1 MEILAMSFRTPEL
14 ALIVSCVAALGGS
27 PLTGFAQSNPRQNP
41 PPGNVAGQLANTP
54 ATNSAQFSQV
64 PMPVPFYPTNPYV
77 NYNGPIGGYLSGAAD
92 VIGAQGQF
100 LTSTQ
105 QAYIQRE
112 QARQARIDTRRRN
125 FDENLYE
132 RAKAPTLEDE
142 RERARIEQLRRSR
155 NNPPITEIWSG
166 RALNDLLQGIQQ
178 QFARKI
184 DGPNV
189 PLELSVLSH
198 INVTGSQTG
207 GSLGLL
213 RQDGRL
219 DWPFTLRAPQ
229 FKADREKLDQLAY
242 KAYKQAATNSVD
254 FDTIQGMTTAANSMM
269 TQLQRDVNEISA
281 NDYIQAKR
289 FLNQLNETITI
300 LQSPNV
306 AKYVNQTWSA
316 RGNTVG
322 ELTREMTNQGL
333 RFAPATVGD
342 QAAYVALHSA
352 MVAFFVPP
360 DTPWDPLAK

>member
-1 MEILAMSFRTPEL
+1 MSFRTPKL
-14 ALIVSCVAALGGS
+14 ALILCCVAALGAY
-27 PLTGFAQSNPRQNP
+27 PLACYAQSNPHQNP
-41 PPGNVAGQLANTP
+41 PPGNVAGQISNSP
-54 ATNSAQFSQV
+54 GPNSAQFSQV
-64 PMPVPFYPTNPYV
+64 PIPAPYYPTNPYV
-77 NYNGPIGGYLSGAAD
+77 NYNGPVGGYLSGAGD
-92 VIGAQGQF
+92 VINAQGQF

-105 QAYIQRE
+105 QAYGMRE
-112 QARQARIDTRRRN
+112 QTRQARIDTRRKN

-132 RAKAPTLEDE
+132 RAMAPTPEDE

-166 RALNDLLQGIQQ
+166 KALNDLLQAIQQ
-178 QFARKI
+178 QFARRI
-184 DGPNV
+184 GGPNV
-189 PLELSVLSH
+189 PVEPSLLSH

-229 FKADREKLDQLAY
+229 FTADREKLDQLAY
-242 KAYKQAATNSVD
+242 NAYKQAATNSVD
-254 FDTIQGMTTAANSMM
+254 FNTIQGMTAAANSMM
-269 TQLQRDVNEISA
+269 TQLRRNVDEISA

-289 FLNQLNETITI
+289 FLNELNGTITI
-300 LQSPNV
+300 LQDPNV

-333 RFAPATVGD
+333 RFAAATVGD

-352 MVAFFVPP
+352 MVTYYVPP
-360 DTPWDPLAK
+360 DKPWDPMAK